1 MEAGRERDAA
11 LVEAAR
17 QGALWAQDELV
28 AAYLPLVY
36 NIVGRALNGDADVDD
51 VVQETMLRALG
62 GLGSLRDPEQF
73 RSWLV
78 SITMNRIRSHWDTRK
93 AAPAVAGLQDLHDVA
108 DPGADFVD
116 LTIVQLG
123 LQGQRQEVA
132 EATRWLDDADRELL
146 ALWWL
151 EAAGELTRGEVA
163 AALQLSPQ
171 HTAVRVQRMKAQL
184 ETARLVVRA
193 LAAVPR
199 CVLLDDSIGL
209 WDGVPS
215 ALWRKRIARHARDC
229 TLCSRLQAG
238 LLPAEKLLAG
248 LGLVAS
254 AGALSGL
261 AGFAPVRDNGLP
273 AQNAAFETGVQTGAS
288 GPSDLAVH
296 TDQGGPAE
304 LAHYG
309 GNTDPGA
316 DGRYPAVE
324 ADTIVLG
331 TPGTGNPPG
340 RRSLRIQRRIPRRRR
355 AVVAAAVTLI
365 TAGGTGAA
373 MAILSPD
380 TGHRPT
386 RAIATPEGEPES
398 ASESS
403 TPSPTASP
411 TRSATEESTASPSSP
426 PATSSPPTG
435 VKPQRRTTPP
445 TRDAAP
451 KPTVKTN
458 PTAPSLTS
466 QLITLL
472 NERRRALGLPEVKE
486 NAQQVQAAQ
495 ACADKNAARQPGPS
509 EHCGYEVLYWSPNI
523 SLATPEEMMETWFNS
538 PGHKAALTH
547 PTSRTAGAGS
557 AVGPSGLISA
567 LNIDY

>member
-1 MEAGRERDAA
+1 MEASRERDAA

-73 RSWLV
+73 RPWLV
-78 SITMNRIRSHWDTRK
+78 AITMNRIRSHWNTRQ

-123 LQGQRQEVA
+123 LQGQRREVA

-163 AALQLSPQ
+163 AALRLSPQ
-171 HTAVRVQRMKAQL
+171 HTAVRVQRMKAHL

-199 CVLLDDSIGL
+199 CVLLDDGLGL

-229 TLCSRLQAG
+229 TLCTRLQAG
-238 LLPAEKLLAG
+238 LLPAEKLLVG

-261 AGFAPVRDNGLP
+261 AGLASVGDDGLP
-273 AQNAAFETGVQTGAS
+273 AQNAAFETGVQTGTG

-296 TDQGGPAE
+296 TDQGSPGEWAQHSGK
-304 LAHYG
+304 AA
-309 GNTDPGA
+309 PGA
-316 DGRYPAVE
+316 DGRHPAVG
-324 ADTIVLG
+324 ADSIVLG
-331 TPGTGNPPG
+331 APGSGNPPG
-340 RRSLRIQRRIPRRRR
+340 RRSLRIRRRIPRRRR
-355 AVVAAAVTLI
+355 AAVAAAVTLI
-365 TAGGTGAA
+365 TAGGTGAT

-380 TGHRPT
+380 TGHQPA
-386 RAIATPEGEPES
+386 RAVNTAEGEPES
-398 ASESS
+398 ATGSS
-403 TPSPTASP
+403 TPTPTASP
-411 TRSATEESTASPSSP
+411 TKSATAGSTASPSSS
-426 PATSSPPTG
+426 PATSPPPTG
-435 VKPQRRTTPP
+435 AGPTRQTAPP
-445 TRDAAP
+445 TRASSP
-451 KPTVKTN
+451 KPTIKTTT
-458 PTAPSLTS
+458 PAPSLTS
-466 QLITLL
+466 RLIALL
-472 NERRRALGLPEVKE
+472 NERRRALGLPEVRE
-486 NAQQVQAAQ
+486 STQQVQAAQ
-495 ACADKNAARQPGPS
+495 ACADKNAARQPSPS
-509 EHCGYEVLYWSPNI
+509 EHCGYEVLYWSPSN
-523 SLATPEEMMETWFNS
+523 SATPEEMMETWFNS

-547 PTSRTAGAGS
+547 PSSRNAGAGS

>member
-1 MEAGRERDAA
+1 

-78 SITMNRIRSHWDTRK
+78 AITMNRIRSHWQTRQ
-93 AAPAVAGLQDLHDVA
+93 AAPAVAGLQDLHDMA

-116 LTIVQLG
+116 LTIVRLG
-123 LQGQRQEVA
+123 LQGQRREVA

-171 HTAVRVQRMKAQL
+171 HTAVRVQRMKAHL

-199 CVLLDDSIGL
+199 CVLLDDGLGL

-229 TLCSRLQAG
+229 TLCSPLQAG

-254 AGALSGL
+254 SGL
-261 AGFAPVRDNGLP
+261 AGLAPVGDDGLP
-273 AQNAAFETGVQTGAS
+273 AQNAAFETGEQTGTGGS
-288 GPSDLAVH
+288 SDLAGH
-296 TDQGGPAE
+296 
-304 LAHYG
+304 
-309 GNTDPGA
+309 TDPGTPA
-316 DGRYPAVE
+316 EWAQHSGKTTPGAGGRPPAVG

-331 TPGTGNPPG
+331 APGSGNPPG
-340 RRSLRIQRRIPRRRR
+340 RRSLRIQHRIPRRRR
-355 AVVAAAVTLI
+355 AAVAAAVTLI

-380 TGHRPT
+380 TGHQPA
-386 RAIATPEGEPES
+386 RAITTPEGEPES
-398 ASESS
+398 ATESS

-411 TRSATEESTASPSSP
+411 TSSATAESTASPSSP
-426 PATSSPPTG
+426 PATSPPPTG
-435 VKPQRRTTPP
+435 LRPTKQTAPP
-445 TRDAAP
+445 TRASAP
-451 KPTVKTN
+451 KPTTKTTT
-458 PTAPSLTS
+458 PAPSLTS
-466 QLITLL
+466 RLIALL
-472 NERRRALGLPEVKE
+472 NERRRALGLPDVKE
-486 NAQQVQAAQ
+486 SAQQVQAAQ

-509 EHCGYEVLYWSPNI
+509 EHCGYEVLYWSSGN
-523 SLATPEEMMETWFNS
+523 SATPEEMMETWFDS

-547 PTSRTAGAGS
+547 PSSRNAGAGS
-557 AVGPSGLISA
+557 AVGPSGLVSA